1 MGYTYDVILW
11 DRDGSDASAPI
22 RFCSNGVNLENS
34 LLKAV
39 SYVKYSQFIKR
50 IVLANKYD
58 RLVVSGPHLAILLS
72 SFLCKKFKGRYI
84 LDYRDIS
91 VEQKP
96 LLRNIYSKALVNSFC
111 NVVSSPGFKKY
122 LPQEYKYLI
131 LTILMLKRQQ
141 LL

>member
-1 MGYTYDVILW
+1 MKVAIIILGNSWICPYVNTYKRIFEQLGYTYDVILW

-50 IVLANKYD
+50 TVLANKYD

-72 SFLCKKFKGRYI
+72 SFLCKNSKEG
-84 LDYRDIS
+84 
-91 VEQKP
+91 
-96 LLRNIYSKALVNSFC
+96 IYSIIVIF
-111 NVVSSPGFKKY
+111 
-122 LPQEYKYLI
+122 
-131 LTILMLKRQQ
+131 
-141 LL
+141 LLSRNLC